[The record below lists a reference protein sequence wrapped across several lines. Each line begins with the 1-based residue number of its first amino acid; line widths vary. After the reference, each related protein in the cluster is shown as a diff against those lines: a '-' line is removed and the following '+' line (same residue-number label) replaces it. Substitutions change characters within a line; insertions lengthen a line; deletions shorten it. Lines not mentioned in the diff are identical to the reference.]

1 MELHSSK
8 IEEIE
13 ERKRRKRRALS
24 RMLIIS
30 FILLFIKSA
39 VR

>member
-1 MELHSSK
+1 MELNSSK

-13 ERKRRKRRALS
+13 ERKRRALS

-30 FILLFIKSA
+30 FTLLFIKSA

>member
-13 ERKRRKRRALS
+13 ERKRRALS

-30 FILLFIKSA
+30 FILLFINSA

>member
-13 ERKRRKRRALS
+13 ERKRRALS
-24 RMLIIS
+24 RMLVIS
-30 FILLFIKSA
+30 FILLFVKSA

>member
-1 MELHSSK
+1 MELNSSK

-13 ERKRRKRRALS
+13 ERKRRPGS